1 MYTIG
6 FLTLQTMKKSAHVE
20 FLTSKGWD
28 IVPVTEEEF
37 SIDVDKIDALVI
49 QEEAMPVTCRWLME
63 ITRQVTEVPIYLLST
78 SGGKHSN
85 IVYLQLGVEACFP
98 IEIDQEE
105 FYYTMT
111 NLLVRR
117 YKMGKHIKE
126 ENRNMYSLKSAGLE
140 LVPSNLSVVID
151 GEEEIIL
158 TRKEF
163 QAMELLYNNPCRAIT
178 YEEFKEK
185 MWDPEQNEPEKN
197 YRIANVVFHL
207 RNKIEQNPMNPRF
220 IKTVRSKGYML
231 DMK

>member
-6 FLTLQTMKKSAHVE
+6 FFALETTKKSAHVE
-20 FLTSKGWD
+20 FLTEKGWD
-28 IVPVTEEEF
+28 IVSLTEDQF
-37 SIDVDKIDALVI
+37 SIDVNKFDALVI

-63 ITRQVTEVPIYLLST
+63 ITRQVSELPIYLLST
-78 SGGKHSN
+78 NGGKYSN
-85 IVYLQLGVEACFP
+85 IVYLQLGVDACFP
-98 IEIDQEE
+98 FEIDQEE
-105 FYYTMT
+105 FFYTLT
-111 NLLVRR
+111 NLLMSCDKTRKFVDE
-117 YKMGKHIKE
+117 GHTT
-126 ENRNMYSLKSAGLE
+126 MYSLKSAGLE
-140 LVPSNLSVVID
+140 LVASNLSVVID

-163 QAMELLYNNPCRAIT
+163 QAMELLYNNPCRAIP

-185 MWDPEQNEPEKN
+185 MWNPEQNEPEKN

-231 DMK
+231 DIK